1 MQILVEPDQ
10 VKIWFKAHSKFL
22 KVADP
27 ETSLFLNQK
36 SQLAAFLAGSNSKEH
51 LTKNMKEVLQLLQ
64 KEEESSSSKK
74 EDTKSL
80 ENDDVFYQNEDDC
93 FVISLD
99 DI

>member
-1 MQILVEPDQ
+1 MNFVLSWIFSWQYKYSKTENNKQFPSLQRHAFVKWWNQFDASKAEPDQ

-51 LTKNMKEVLQLLQ
+51 LTKNLKEVFQ
-64 KEEESSSSKK
+64 
-74 EDTKSL
+74 
-80 ENDDVFYQNEDDC
+80 
-93 FVISLD
+93 
-99 DI
+99 